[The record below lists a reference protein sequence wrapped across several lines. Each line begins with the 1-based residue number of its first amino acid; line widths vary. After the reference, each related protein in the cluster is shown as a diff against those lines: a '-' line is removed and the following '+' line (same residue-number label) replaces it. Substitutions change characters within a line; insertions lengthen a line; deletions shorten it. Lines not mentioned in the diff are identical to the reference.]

1 MNRFSRKQ
9 RRSASLS
16 RAFGHKANDSTAH
29 AKPTSGVDRRT
40 VVMRGSALAATA
52 LLSGQSNIAVAEQT
66 AQPLPTRNPTVRRVV
81 TGTDNQAGP
90 MW

>member
-1 MNRFSRKQ
+1 MNRFSGKQ

-40 VVMRGSALAATA
+40 VVMRGSALAGT
-52 LLSGQSNIAVAEQT
+52 SEWAVQFRRRRADCSTSTYTESHCKES
-66 AQPLPTRNPTVRRVV
+66 RN
-81 TGTDNQAGP
+81 GY
-90 MW
+90 